1 MGRRGRDK
9 ETGREVRRCSV
20 VREAVA
26 ADWMVPHSHMV
37 DKNWEGYLGSEGAQ
51 PRPDHIAQF
60 SSARKINP
68 HNF

>member
-9 ETGREVRRCSV
+9 ETGREVKRCSV

-37 DKNWEGYLGSEGAQ
+37 DKNQEGYLGSEQSQ
-51 PRPDHIAQF
+51 PQ
-60 SSARKINP
+60 ARP
-68 HNF
+68 HNPEFQCQEDK